1 MFLSLLKKKSSGI
14 PQMIEK
20 IWNAQQPF
28 ITAELRFNNILFT
41 NFKVL
46 LYSHSHFLQW
56 LAILVT
62 HLRMSLLQGPLLLW
76 SVFSEP
82 MLCQWR
88 LLKPVP
94 QIILCQR
101 CNYCTTVTIVPS
113 MIWVVRCTEDDVTVW
128 QNAFLL
134 LKQFKPAKN
143 YLSKTKCHVCVMAV
157 ADNSCQRNECIVARY
172 T

>member
-1 MFLSLLKKKSSGI
+1 
-14 PQMIEK
+14 MIEK
-20 IWNAQQPF
+20 IWNAQRPF
-28 ITAELRFNNILFT
+28 ITAELRFNNIRFT

-46 LYSHSHFLQW
+46 LYSRVFHFPQW
-56 LAILVT
+56 LAILAT
-62 HLRMSLLQGPLLLW
+62 HWRMSLLQGLLLLW

-113 MIWVVRCTEDDVTVW
+113 MIWVVRCTEDDVTLVW
-128 QNAFLL
+128 KDAFLL
-134 LKQFKPAKN
+134 LKQFKPARN
-143 YLSKTKCHVCVMAV
+143 CLSKPKCHVCVMAV
-157 ADNSCQRNECIVARY
+157 ADNSCQSNACIVARY

>member
-1 MFLSLLKKKSSGI
+1 MFWRNPTQIPNFSCNDSHKQTLIITKGRGTKTVFLSLLKKKTSGI

-28 ITAELRFNNILFT
+28 ITAELRFNNIRFT

-46 LYSHSHFLQW
+46 LYSRVFHFPQW

-62 HLRMSLLQGPLLLW
+62 HWRMSLLQGLLLLW

-113 MIWVVRCTEDDVTVW
+113 IIWVVRCTEDDVTLFE
-128 QNAFLL
+128 NT
-134 LKQFKPAKN
+134 P
-143 YLSKTKCHVCVMAV
+143 
-157 ADNSCQRNECIVARY
+157 SCY
-172 T
+172 